1 MLKVVIE
8 PAQATPS
15 AINNR
20 SGTSSSGRPWQIK
33 SQECWIYS
41 PNSSFPRLYAIN
53 LPDHIPLYPAGD
65 YLLDVESMVQPND
78 FNGLSLSRGAV
89 ALVTAPVES
98 SVNDDAKKADFS
110 KKFGA

>member
-15 AINNR
+15 AISNR
-20 SGTSSSGRPWQIK
+20 SGTSSSGRPWQIR

-41 PNSSFPRLYAIN
+41 PTSFFPRLYAIN
-53 LPDHIPLYPAGD
+53 LPDDIPFYPAGE
-65 YLLDVESMVQPND
+65 YHLDLESMLQPND
-78 FNGLSLSRGAV
+78 FKGLSLSR
-89 ALVTAPVES
+89 APVS
-98 SVNDDAKKADFS
+98 LTVLPVNDEAKKADFS